1 MVEEKGFLIRRRP
14 RLEAPGIEDYE
25 PELVDRDS
33 EEEEEEE
40 EDEKPPRGVRI
51 PIADQP
57 RSTKDPDF
65 DIFSDLTPQTLE
77 KMGKNPIYF
86 MIYRNSRQEF
96 LAEREYPY
104 SWGKLQ
110 TEFGAGFYL
119 VMAREKGTQRIVT
132 IQSKQI
138 GEPSNAGENNEMN
151 VAEVLKMVEQRLANV
166 QPAKPETPNVLELLT
181 TVFAL
186 QEKMKTQAP
195 DNSGIM
201 QSIIGLVQAQSEKT
215 AQAVSDQTKFMLELT
230 MKMQENTNNVLKS
243 MNETNAKMFEKFN
256 EKIEK
261 LGESKPQDN
270 GLSYTPQDVMKIQ
283 MEAQQMGF
291 QMWQN
296 LEQMAESKAQQ
307 RIAVIESVRSHEIE
321 EAQPKSLAEKMFD
334 AVTPALASL
343 VTSTATGIPLPA
355 ARPALPPRRP
365 KPKRPHPVKSP
376 TPASPSVSDD
386 LPKAS
391 LEAEPMSDPLFVEY
405 LSALQPILVTAWE
418 SKQTIADTSTNLLSS
433 LQSKGISPHQF
444 LSVCSL
450 EKIEAALRPFGL
462 TDDVFAWTRELYAHF
477 TSTTTMD
484 ARAGGSSPSTE
495 L

>member
-14 RLEAPGIEDYE
+14 RLEAPGIEEYE
-25 PELVDRDS
+25 PEMVDRDS
-33 EEEEEEE
+33 DEDEEEEEEQ
-40 EDEKPPRGVRI
+40 PRGVRI
-51 PIADQP
+51 PLADQP

-65 DIFSDLTPQTLE
+65 DIFSDLTPQALE

-166 QPAKPETPNVLELLT
+166 QPAKPEAPNVLELLT

-186 QEKMKTQAP
+186 QEKVKSQAP

-230 MKMQENTNNVLKS
+230 MKMQENTNNVLKA
-243 MNETNAKMFEKFN
+243 MNDTNAKMFEKFN

-261 LGESKPQDN
+261 LGETKTQDT
-270 GLSYTPQDVMKIQ
+270 GLNYTPQDVMKLQ

-296 LEQMAESKAQQ
+296 LESMAESKAQQ
-307 RIAVIESVRSHEIE
+307 RLAVIESVREHEIE
-321 EAQPKSLAEKMFD
+321 EAKPKSLAEKMFD

-343 VTSTATGIPLPA
+343 VTNTATGLPMA
-355 ARPALPPRRP
+355 MPQARPVAIPPRRA
-365 KPKRPHPVKSP
+365 KPKRLPVKPP
-376 TPASPSVSDD
+376 TPATVDD

-391 LEAEPMSDPLFVEY
+391 LEVNPTDDPVFVQY
-405 LSALQPILVTAWE
+405 LSELQPILVAAWE
-418 SKQTIADTSTNLLSS
+418 SKQTIADTSANLLSS
-433 LQSKGISPHQF
+433 LQNKGISPHQF
-444 LSVCSL
+444 LSVCTL
-450 EKIEAALRPFGL
+450 EKIEAVLKPFGI

-477 TSTTTMD
+477 ASTATMD